1 MDGTA
6 GVDAGL
12 DFVNVGVDEGD
23 GGSGQGVPN
32 GLFPVIIEL
41 AEANFKRSVPFRPFQ
56 QGIAAFGDAH
66 GVSDAAGI
74 EHDARRYRA
83 QALAMR
89 VGVAYRVVAPS
100 LRGLKKRFKQR
111 GVALNGD
118 ELLHQGATMEQ
129 SDAAAAEAKLIF
141 HGQAAEPLH
150 AFGAELLPVI
160 GIGRKLFFSH
170 AKVPVAAQHDLAVRH
185 GPVKGEVVAG
195 ALAHDIAQ
203 AQHAV
208 RVNQPEVAFER
219 EGGGAVSMKVR
230 DQGDA
235 HGACLLQRFL
245 SEVYQKQL
253 LLARRI
259 AKRSAACYNGCI
271 RKGGQ
276 GMRFFRALA
285 LSLSLVLLAVPA
297 LSEETF
303 ATCQIPQGA
312 ESLFV
317 TEAGAFEAPDG
328 LEGMYALMLDANS
341 LSDVYLTRMRYGRAL
356 ASISCTSG
364 VEPGTAQELL
374 SLWPD
379 VAARIAQEALYVNDD
394 PSCAQVDTVFG
405 YEAMVISTDIAVGE
419 QSMTLL
425 DAWCVAFYNGPDLIE
440 VWTVYPSAPAYLYDG
455 EAAQELESDRAD
467 LEAFIASLS
476 FPPYD
481 TQEE

>member
-1 MDGTA
+1 MITPEDLGRQRFIEGVQGTQRDVVRIQLSCDDLL
-6 GVDAGL
+6 GNPL
-12 DFVNVGVDEGD
+12 DFLSHVDRMKQLRLRTDLLSLQQLCPFFDEQIDDLLFKQGEEGWKD
-23 GGSGQGVPN
+23 ADMGGIRQR
-32 GLFPVIIEL
+32 
-41 AEANFKRSVPFRPFQ
+41 AQCFQ
-56 QGIAAFGDAH
+56 CL
-66 GVSDAAGI
+66 AAGI
-74 EHDARRYRA
+74 
-83 QALAMR
+83 
-89 VGVAYRVVAPS
+89 G
-100 LRGLKKRFKQR
+100 RGIQR
-111 GVALNGD
+111 G
-118 ELLHQGATMEQ
+118 QQ
-129 SDAAAAEAKLIF
+129 I
-141 HGQAAEPLH
+141 
-150 AFGAELLPVI
+150 LPV
-160 GIGRKLFFSH
+160 L
-170 AKVPVAAQHDLAVRH
+170 VEDLQDHQSIVRI
-185 GPVKGEVVAG
+185 
-195 ALAHDIAQ
+195 LI
-203 AQHAV
+203 
-208 RVNQPEVAFER
+208 
-219 EGGGAVSMKVR
+219 
-230 DQGDA
+230 
-235 HGACLLQRFL
+235 
-245 SEVYQKQL
+245 
-253 LLARRI
+253 
-259 AKRSAACYNGCI
+259 
-271 RKGGQ
+271 
-276 GMRFFRALA
+276 
-285 LSLSLVLLAVPA
+285 LSLCLRREESLVLLAVPA